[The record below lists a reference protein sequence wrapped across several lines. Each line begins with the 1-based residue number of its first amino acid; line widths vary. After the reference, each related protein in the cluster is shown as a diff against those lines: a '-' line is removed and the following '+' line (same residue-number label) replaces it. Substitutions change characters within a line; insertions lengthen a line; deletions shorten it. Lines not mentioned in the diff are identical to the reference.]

1 MNSSAKGTGAAGYRV
16 LAPTEHTRT
25 GQPAWRGRRADAAGP
40 MLHFLHGN
48 GFCGG
53 VYWPFLE
60 RFLPQY
66 GLYCSDIEGH
76 GASEAPA
83 RFSGVPALLERAR
96 AVIAAQA
103 LDQGPLVGIGHSF
116 GGALTLRLAA
126 DHPQLF
132 RAIVLL
138 DPIVMPP
145 PMWLGVRLAS
155 VLNRHPMAK
164 AARRRR
170 ECWASRAE
178 AFSRLNGRGI
188 YAGWTEE
195 AMQCFVE
202 HALVETGQGE
212 EVRLACPRELEATIF
227 EHPVWPWPAFRRLQC
242 PTLFVSGAGSYG
254 FFPWAQ
260 RLARR
265 ADPRIEF
272 QTLPGG
278 HCFMLEHPTQTH
290 DAVVDFLRRQGL

>member
-1 MNSSAKGTGAAGYRV
+1 MGTGYRA
-16 LAPTEHTRT
+16 LQPTQHVQP
-25 GQPAWRGRRADAAGP
+25 GQPTWRGRRADGP
-40 MLHFLHGN
+40 GAMLHFLHGN

-53 VYWPFLE
+53 VYWPFLQ

-76 GASEAPA
+76 GASDAPE
-83 RFSGVPALLERAR
+83 RFSGVATVLQRAR

-103 LDQGPLVGIGHSF
+103 LDQGPLIGIGHSF
-116 GGALTLRLAA
+116 GAALTLRLAA
-126 DHPQLF
+126 EHPQLF
-132 RAIVLL
+132 RAVVLL

-145 PMWLGVRLAS
+145 VMFAGVRLAS
-155 VLNRHPMAK
+155 LLDRHPMAK

-170 ECWASRAE
+170 ERWASRAE
-178 AFSRLNGRGI
+178 ALERLNGRGI
-188 YAGWTEE
+188 YAGWTAE
-195 AMQCFVE
+195 AMQSFVD
-202 HALVETGQGE
+202 HALVDTGQGE

-227 EHPVWPWPAFRRLQC
+227 EHPAWPWPAFRRLQC
-242 PTLFVSGAGSYG
+242 PALFVAGASSYG

-265 ADPRIEF
+265 ANPRIEF

-278 HCFMLEHPTQTH
+278 HCFMLENPGQTH
-290 DAVVDFLRRQGL
+290 DVVADFLRRQGL